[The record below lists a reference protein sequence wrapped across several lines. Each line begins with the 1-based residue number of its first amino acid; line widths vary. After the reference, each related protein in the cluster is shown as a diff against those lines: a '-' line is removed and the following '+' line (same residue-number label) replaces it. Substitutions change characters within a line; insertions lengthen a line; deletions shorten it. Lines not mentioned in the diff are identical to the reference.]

1 MGYVAI
7 VSFASF
13 ILSMILFIT
22 AEVFSVM
29 KLRRKECTA
38 VRAFLWFEVLGFLS
52 VKKYH
57 YELYDRGSDR
67 LVDCEKRWWQVLIS
81 RAENM
86 KLTAEGAWEA
96 IKEMRSE
103 SSVRRYIFLSTLEK
117 ITRAGGIL
125 LYIVFF
131 ASVVMLSGIPSWV
144 WGSLLIPLWNAYKLY
159 YVYGVFAPIV
169 RKGLHREG

>member
-1 MGYVAI
+1 VGYVAI
-7 VSFASF
+7 VSFGAF

-29 KLRRKECTA
+29 KLKRKECTA

-67 LVDCEKRWWQVLIS
+67 LVDCEKKWWQVLIS
-81 RAENM
+81 HADNM
-86 KLTAEGAWEA
+86 KLAAEEAWRA

-103 SSVRRYIFLSTLEK
+103 SSVKRYIFISTLEK
-117 ITRAGGIL
+117 ITRTLGVL
-125 LYIVFF
+125 LYVIFF
-131 ASVVMLSGIPSWV
+131 TSLVMISDIPSWV
-144 WGSLLIPLWNAYKLY
+144 WGSLLIPLWNVYKLY

-169 RKGLHREG
+169 RMGLHREE